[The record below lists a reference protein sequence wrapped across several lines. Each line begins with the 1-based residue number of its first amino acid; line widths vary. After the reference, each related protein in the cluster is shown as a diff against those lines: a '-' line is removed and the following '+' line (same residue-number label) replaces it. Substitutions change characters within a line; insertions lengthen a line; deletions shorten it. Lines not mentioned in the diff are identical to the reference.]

1 MRPPLHL
8 VPRGKLGNRRQQV
21 NAVGGLTFIT
31 DEISGSPFLADTGAS
46 VCVLPFSSP
55 TPTATLKGAV
65 VKGIPTFATVRR
77 TVRFGGRTF
86 NDVLFT
92 SAAVDKPILGADFFA
107 SHRLLVDSYARC
119 IRDAKTLLPLV
130 ESISQ
135 PPLSPFVS
143 SLSNLSQQTRE
154 LLSEF
159 PSVIG
164 DGSTTPKPLHGV
176 QHTKETTGRPVFAKS
191 RRLDPDKLR
200 SAESEFRTLEGLGI
214 VRRSDSPWASPLH
227 MVAKPDGSW
236 RPCGDYRRLNTATV
250 DDRYPLPSL
259 QDFTNNLAGCKYF
272 SCIDLVKGYH
282 QVPMAAEDIPKTAI
296 ITPFGLFEYVFM
308 PFGLKNAA
316 QTFQRLMDRLFRRLP
331 FVFTYLDDNLIA
343 STTLEE
349 HWDHL
354 RQFLSILSEN
364 GLQLNPAKC
373 VFAATSLK
381 FLGHRVDADGVAP
394 LTKNIEAVRVF
405 PRPSDIKGL
414 QRFLGMVNFYRRF
427 MPGLAGLVKPLTDL
441 LRGSPKK
448 LDWTPEAEAAF
459 GVAKAALQDCTV
471 LAHPRPNSILSLAVD
486 ASDTHVG
493 GVLQQ
498 LDDRSWRPLA
508 FFSRKL
514 STAEEKYSTFD
525 RELLAAFSA
534 IRHFR
539 YLLEGR
545 NFRLNTDHKPLVTAL
560 TRVTAPLSGRQQRQ
574 LSVISEF
581 TTDIH
586 YYPGP
591 SNVVADALSRPT
603 YVQKSTLKNVP
614 VEKTTIKNVPVEK
627 TTIKNVPVEKTTIK
641 NVPVEKTTLK
651 NVHVEK
657 TTLKNVHV
665 EKTTLKNV
673 PVQKSTLKNVVAPVE
688 KTT

>member
-1 MRPPLHL
+1 
-8 VPRGKLGNRRQQV
+8 
-21 NAVGGLTFIT
+21 
-31 DEISGSPFLADTGAS
+31 
-46 VCVLPFSSP
+46 
-55 TPTATLKGAV
+55 
-65 VKGIPTFATVRR
+65 
-77 TVRFGGRTF
+77 
-86 NDVLFT
+86 VLFT
-92 SAAVDKPILGADFFA
+92 LAAVDKPILGADFFA

-130 ESISQ
+130 ESTSQ
-135 PPLSPFVS
+135 PPLSPLVS

-164 DGSTTPKPLHGV
+164 DGSATPKPLHGV
-176 QHTKETTGRPVFAKS
+176 QHTIETTGRPVFAKS

-227 MVAKPDGSW
+227 MVAKTDGSW

-259 QDFTNNLAGCKYF
+259 QDFTANLAGCRYF

-343 STTLEE
+343 SATLEE

-354 RQFLSILSEN
+354 RQFLSILAEN

-441 LRGSPKK
+441 LRGSPTQ
-448 LDWTPEAEAAF
+448 LEWTPEAETAFDAAK
-459 GVAKAALQDCTV
+459 VALKDCTV

-498 LDDRSWRPLA
+498 LDSGSWRPLA

-539 YLLEGR
+539 YLLEG
-545 NFRLNTDHKPLVTAL
+545 
-560 TRVTAPLSGRQQRQ
+560 
-574 LSVISEF
+574 
-581 TTDIH
+581 
-586 YYPGP
+586 
-591 SNVVADALSRPT
+591 
-603 YVQKSTLKNVP
+603 
-614 VEKTTIKNVPVEK
+614 
-627 TTIKNVPVEKTTIK
+627 
-641 NVPVEKTTLK
+641 
-651 NVHVEK
+651 
-657 TTLKNVHV
+657 
-665 EKTTLKNV
+665 
-673 PVQKSTLKNVVAPVE
+673 
-688 KTT
+688 